1 MTEPKW
7 THGEELQQRVE
18 CGVDFGNVVG
28 FFVRM
33 SVIRDDGKTEWV
45 SLTPDEAEV
54 LANGLRKAAE
64 GARIEQDRWHE
75 GPQDPPVRTA

>member
-1 MTEPKW
+1 MTVPKW
-7 THGEELQQRVE
+7 TYGEELQQRVE

-33 SVIRDDGKTEWV
+33 SVIRDDGNTEWV

-54 LANGLRKAAE
+54 LANGLREAAA
-64 GARIEQDRWHE
+64 GARTQQDRRRR
-75 GPQDPPVRTA
+75 GSGNPPVRPA